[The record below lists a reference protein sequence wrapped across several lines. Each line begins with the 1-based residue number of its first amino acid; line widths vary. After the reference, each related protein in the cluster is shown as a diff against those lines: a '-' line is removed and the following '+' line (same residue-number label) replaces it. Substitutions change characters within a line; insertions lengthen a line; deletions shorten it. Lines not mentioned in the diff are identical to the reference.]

1 MEFEKLIEILRER
14 CISSGKRKQIIDG
27 IRLLWIYKFINGMKY
42 KKKNCYTN
50 QQIDYSNLEQK
61 MNNDRNWVY
70 SSGKEI
76 KFKITMLKSSL
87 CDYSDAYKIVKGT
100 ILVLNIETTDGDVN
114 NTNIKVDIWKI
125 YNWNNV

>member
-1 MEFEKLIEILRER
+1 
-14 CISSGKRKQIIDG
+14 
-27 IRLLWIYKFINGMKY
+27 
-42 KKKNCYTN
+42 
-50 QQIDYSNLEQK
+50 

-87 CDYSDAYKIVKGT
+87 CDYSDAYTIVKGT
-100 ILVLNIETTDGDVN
+100 ILVLNIETADGDGN